1 MTYATS
7 SVYNTLFAK
16 DGFSTMRG
24 GMKGLLTVDTN
35 QFIRLIGEKKGFL
48 AKVFLNLIIQLCI
61 TYYVMMNYPASKED
75 KINMYF
81 WLAFAFQ
88 VAIIFIL
95 ALVPMPSFLKFILFS
110 LFSTSMGFM
119 LSTIKNIVPYN
130 IIEASIMGAGS
141 IFVTMIAVGLFLTL
155 TGINLGLGFGLFLC
169 FDLFF
174 LILARNIT
182 MICVWAP
189 VFIQGFTIMSLLLF
203 AAFIIYDTNHI
214 LQRNYFGDFITA
226 SLDYY
231 LDIVN
236 IFINLISLSGGNN

>member
-81 WLAFAFQ
+81 WFFK
-88 VAIIFIL
+88 IH
-95 ALVPMPSFLKFILFS
+95 SLFS
-110 LFSTSMGFM
+110 LFYFHG
-119 LSTIKNIVPYN
+119 IYVIYN
-130 IIEASIMGAGS
+130 KKY
-141 IFVTMIAVGLFLTL
+141 
-155 TGINLGLGFGLFLC
+155 C
-169 FDLFF
+169 
-174 LILARNIT
+174 
-182 MICVWAP
+182 
-189 VFIQGFTIMSLLLF
+189 SLQ
-203 AAFIIYDTNHI
+203 YN
-214 LQRNYFGDFITA
+214 
-226 SLDYY
+226 
-231 LDIVN
+231 
-236 IFINLISLSGGNN
+236 